1 MDHLTRIQN
10 TTASV
15 NTEEGAEVAVSAAQ
29 VKESISVKDDVN
41 DAAENDI
48 EPHNVALEAEFD
60 ALNTYT
66 EQDEHRNHEGVDSIA
81 LVGEHSD
88 LTT

>member
-1 MDHLTRIQN
+1 MYQLTRKDRRVLHWS
-10 TTASV
+10 THK
-15 NTEEGAEVAVSAAQ
+15 GAEVA
-29 VKESISVKDDVN
+29 N
-41 DAAENDI
+41 NAAEDDI
-48 EPHNVALEAEFD
+48 EPRNVALEAEFD

>member
-1 MDHLTRIQN
+1 MDQLTRIQN

-29 VKESISVKDDVN
+29 VEESISVKDDVN

-48 EPHNVALEAEFD
+48 KPRNVALEAESD
-60 ALNTYT
+60 AVNTDT
-66 EQDEHRNHEGVDSIA
+66 EQDEQSDHEVVNS
-81 LVGEHSD
+81 
-88 LTT
+88 TR

>member
-1 MDHLTRIQN
+1 MDQLTRIQN

-29 VKESISVKDDVN
+29 VEESISVKDDVN

-60 ALNTYT
+60 ALPPLEVAPRPPLSLVFTLA
-66 EQDEHRNHEGVDSIA
+66 HRESIA
-81 LVGEHSD
+81 LGP
-88 LTT
+88 L